1 MAKQAEDEQAAIQ
14 QTLGAVFYGQNKKR
28 KRGEIVEF
36 DDLDQQQKLYY
47 QRRKERLQNELLDE
61 DDEELDLIAQ

>member
-1 MAKQAEDEQAAIQ
+1 MAKQDEDEQAAIK

-36 DDLDQQQKLYY
+36 DDLDEQQKLYY

-61 DDEELDLIAQ
+61 DDEEIDLIAQ